1 VKYTHDI
8 VIVGGGAA
16 GLSVAAGCSGLGLK
30 TALVE
35 KRALGGDC
43 LYYGCVPSKTLL
55 KTASVRSEA
64 KRAAFFGLPEM
75 PLPPVDMAQINHRIQ
90 EVIRSIE
97 PHDSPE
103 RYRAMGVDVRFS
115 NPRFLSPH
123 EVRLHDGTVLSART
137 IVLATGSSPFVPP
150 IQGIWEAGFI
160 TNIEAFSLEKLP
172 KTLLVV
178 GGGPIGVELGQAFAR
193 LGSQVHIF
201 EMAMRLLPREDPD
214 MAGVVEESLR
224 ADGIDVHASARVLRA
239 VKEGGGVHYPEGQK
253 RIGSGVPDQVLAEG
267 SEGFQLLTS
276 QRQVGGQR
284 LSGDRVRLVVEMG
297 GETRTFEGDAILLVP
312 GRVGN
317 TEGLD
322 VEKAGIIV
330 EKGFFT
336 TDERLRT
343 SAKNIYAIGDC
354 NGKYLFTHVAGAE
367 AAAVIRSAV
376 FRLPARM
383 DYSQIPWVTYCDPE
397 LASVGYN
404 EVRAQ
409 EAGISYTL
417 VEASFKEI
425 DRAHAEGAMKGKIK
439 ILLDGKGRVI
449 GCQIAGSHAGELLLP
464 AIQAVRHKW
473 KAMDIA
479 SPIYPY
485 PTMSELHRRAASKEL
500 AKKLFNPKVRWI
512 LRFLFRYRGGRH
524 D

>member
-1 VKYTHDI
+1 MKYTHDI

-16 GLSVAAGCSGLGLK
+16 GLIVAAGCSGFGLK

-55 KTASVRSEA
+55 KTASVRSDA
-64 KRAAFFGLPEM
+64 KRASFFGLPEM
-75 PLPPVDMAQINHRIQ
+75 PLLPVDMAQINHRIQ

-123 EVRLHDGTVLSART
+123 EVRLHDGTVLSGRT
-137 IVLATGSSPFVPP
+137 IVLATGSSPSVPP
-150 IQGIWEAGFI
+150 IPGIWEAGFI
-160 TNIEAFSLEKLP
+160 TNIEAFSLERLP

-201 EMAMRLLPREDPD
+201 DMAPRILPREDPD
-214 MAGVVEESLR
+214 MTSMVEESLR
-224 ADGIDVHASARVLRA
+224 ADGIEVHTSARVLRA
-239 VKEGGGVHYPEGQK
+239 KKEG
-253 RIGSGVPDQVLAEG
+253 
-267 SEGFQLLTS
+267 
-276 QRQVGGQR
+276 
-284 LSGDRVRLVVEMG
+284 LVVEIG
-297 GETRTFEGDAILLVP
+297 GEEKTFEGEQILLVP

-367 AAAVIRSAV
+367 AAVVIRSAV

-383 DYSQIPWVTYCDPE
+383 DYSQVPWVTYCDPE

-404 EVRAQ
+404 ETRAR
-409 EAGISYTL
+409 EAEIDYTL
-417 VEASFKEI
+417 VEAPLKEI
-425 DRAHAEGAMKGKIK
+425 DRAQAEGTTEGKIK
-439 ILLDGKGRVI
+439 MLLDRKGRVI
-449 GCQIAGSHAGELLLP
+449 GCQIVGSHAGELLLP
-464 AIQAVRHKW
+464 AIHAVRRRW
-473 KAMDIA
+473 NLMDIA

-485 PTMSELHRRAASKEL
+485 PTLSELHRRAASGEL
-500 AKKLFNPKVRWI
+500 AKKLFSPKVRGL
-512 LRFLFRYRGGRH
+512 LRFLFGYRGGAS
-524 D
+524 